1 MYKTVFVK
9 PGNKGWGVGLT
20 LTPTEQKNKVVSVTG
35 GGIHPVA
42 QQIADL
48 TGCIPCDGFK
58 NSIPEEETLC
68 AVIDCGGTARIGVY
82 PMKRIPTVDVLPS
95 SPSGPLSKHITEDI

>member
-1 MYKTVFVK
+1 MYKSVFVE
-9 PGNKGWGVGLT
+9 PGTGGWGVGLT
-20 LTPTEQKNKVVSVTG
+20 LTPTEKRNKVVSVTG

-48 TGCIPCDGFK
+48 TGAEAWDGFK
-58 NSIPEEETLC
+58 NQIPEDEMIC

-82 PMKRIPTVDVLPS
+82 PMKRIPTVDILPS
-95 SPSGPLSKHITEDI
+95 SPSGH